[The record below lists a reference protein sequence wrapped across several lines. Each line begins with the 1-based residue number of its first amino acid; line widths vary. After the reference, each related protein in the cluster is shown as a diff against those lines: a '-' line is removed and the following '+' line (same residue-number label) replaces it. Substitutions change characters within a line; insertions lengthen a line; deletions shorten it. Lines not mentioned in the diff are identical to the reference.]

1 MVDAAGNDLSK
12 VFVPVTGAL
21 GYGPE
26 GTAVPAR
33 SVLGAASYTLP
44 GTVRKVGLVKQDG
57 GFEWSGEPDSPI
69 EFWQEGYILA
79 SGLVTGTLA
88 VTLAQ
93 TDPIVRELIWGKA
106 PDEFGVIDVE
116 LGSNTN
122 VYWLYTEEVAKN
134 LTIRRRIAPNCAI
147 QSVKE
152 DKSERG
158 SVQGYAVTFRT
169 QRSPLIGN
177 AHFREAVIAP
187 TAGGTKTAWNVTVT
201 GAPTGGTYAL
211 VINGAETAPIAYNAA
226 AAAITSALNALSGV
240 TGISGISTS
249 GSGPFAVT
257 LPSNALLEVGT
268 LALTGGTTPGVTVS

>member
-1 MVDAAGNDLSK
+1 MVDAAGNDLAS

-26 GTAVPAR
+26 GTAVPAP
-33 SVLGAASYTLP
+33 SVLGAPSYSLP

-57 GFEWSGEPDSPI
+57 GFEWSTEPGSVI
-69 EFWQEGYILA
+69 EFWQEGYALA

-116 LGSNTN
+116 LGSNDNT
-122 VYWLYTEEVAKN
+122 YWLYTEEVAKN
-134 LTIRRRIAPNCAI
+134 LTIRRRIAPNCTV

-158 SVQGYAVTFRT
+158 TVQGYAVVFRT

-187 TAGGTKTAWNVTVT
+187 VSPEAKTGWTVTVT
-201 GAPTGGTYAL
+201 GAPTGGTFSL
-211 VINGAETAPIAYNAA
+211 RLNGAQTPPIAYNAA
-226 AAAITSALNALSGV
+226 ASVVTAALNGLAGV
-240 TGISGISTS
+240 TGISGITST
-249 GSGPFAVT
+249 GSGPYAVT
-257 LPSNALLEVGT
+257 LPTAALLDVGT
-268 LALTGGTTPGVTVS
+268 VALTGGTAPSVTVA